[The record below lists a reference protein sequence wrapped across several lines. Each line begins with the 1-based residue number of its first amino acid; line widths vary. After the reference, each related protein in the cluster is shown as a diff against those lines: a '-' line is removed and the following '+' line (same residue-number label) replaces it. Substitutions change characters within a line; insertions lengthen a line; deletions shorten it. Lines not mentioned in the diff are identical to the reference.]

1 MAYLQPMLERIKNW
15 DEEAF
20 LWLNSF
26 HSEALDPIV
35 LQLTQTI
42 TWIPLYLLLLY
53 LIYRT
58 DPKNSAWVIGGLMLT
73 ILLADQLSS
82 GLMKPYFERLR
93 PCYDPRW
100 EGLLHLYGRC
110 GGLYGFV
117 SSHAANTFG
126 LATFLTLKLGK
137 QQKAIAWLFLYSL
150 LVSYTRIYL
159 GVHYPLDVFFGAL
172 VGVLAAYC
180 SWLLVVVIKRKVIRK
195 ILE

>member
-1 MAYLQPMLERIKNW
+1 MLERIKNW

-26 HSEALDPIV
+26 HSEALDPIF

-93 PCYDPRW
+93 PCHDPRW
-100 EGLLHLYGRC
+100 EELAHLYGRC

-137 QQKAIAWLFLYSL
+137 QKKAIAWLFLYSL

-172 VGVLAAYC
+172 VGVLAAYF
-180 SWLLVVVIKRKVIRK
+180 SWLLVVVVKRKIIQK

>member
-1 MAYLQPMLERIKNW
+1 MIEAIKNW
-15 DEEAF
+15 DEAAF

-26 HSEALDPIV
+26 HSSALDPIV

-42 TWIPLYLLLLY
+42 SWIPLYVLLLY
-53 LIYRT
+53 QIYRI
-58 DPKNSAWVIGGLMLT
+58 DPKNTAWILGGVMLT
-73 ILLADQLSS
+73 ILLSDQVTS

-93 PCYDPRW
+93 PCHDQRW
-100 EGLLHLYGRC
+100 DGMLHLYGRC

-137 QQKAIAWLFLYSL
+137 KQKAIAWLFLYAL

-159 GVHYPLDVFFGAL
+159 GVHYPLDVFFGAV
-172 VGVLAAYC
+172 VGVLAAVF
-180 SWLLVVVIKRKVIRK
+180 SWLCVVVLKRKFVRK
-195 ILE
+195 VLE

>member
-1 MAYLQPMLERIKNW
+1 MIEAIKNW
-15 DEEAF
+15 DEAAF

-26 HSEALDPIV
+26 HSSALDPIV

-42 TWIPLYLLLLY
+42 SWIPLYVLLLY
-53 LIYRT
+53 QIYRI
-58 DPKNSAWVIGGLMLT
+58 DPKNTAWILGGVMLT
-73 ILLADQLSS
+73 ILLSDQMTS

-93 PCYDPRW
+93 PCHDQRW
-100 EGLLHLYGRC
+100 EGMLHLYGRC

-137 QQKAIAWLFLYSL
+137 KQKAIAWLFLYAL

-159 GVHYPLDVFFGAL
+159 GVHYPLDVFFGAV
-172 VGVLAAYC
+172 VGVLAAVF
-180 SWLLVVVIKRKVIRK
+180 SWLCVVVLKRKFVRK
-195 ILE
+195 VLE

>member
-1 MAYLQPMLERIKNW
+1 MIEAIKNW
-15 DEEAF
+15 DEAAF

-26 HSEALDPIV
+26 HSSALDPIV

-42 TWIPLYLLLLY
+42 SWIPLYVLLLY
-53 LIYRT
+53 QIYRI
-58 DPKNSAWVIGGLMLT
+58 DPKNTAWILGGVMLT
-73 ILLADQLSS
+73 ILLSDQVTS

-93 PCYDPRW
+93 PCHDPRW
-100 EGLLHLYGRC
+100 DGMLHLYGRC

-137 QQKAIAWLFLYSL
+137 KKKTIAWLFLYAF

-159 GVHYPLDVFFGAL
+159 GVHYPLDVFFGA
-172 VGVLAAYC
+172 VFGVLAAFF
-180 SWLLVVVIKRKVIRK
+180 SWLCVDVLKRKIVRK
-195 ILE
+195 VLE

>member
-1 MAYLQPMLERIKNW
+1 MIEIITKW
-15 DEEAF
+15 DEAAF

-42 TWIPLYLLLLY
+42 TWIPLYLLVLY
-53 LIYRT
+53 KVYRT
-58 DPKNSAWVIGGLMLT
+58 DPKNTAWILGGVMLT
-73 ILLADQLSS
+73 ILLADQVSS

-93 PCYDPRW
+93 PCHDPRW
-100 EGLLHLYGRC
+100 EGMLHLYGRC

-137 QQKAIAWLFLYSL
+137 KQKAIAWLFLYAL

-159 GVHYPLDVFFGAL
+159 GVHYPLDVFLGAV
-172 VGVLAAYC
+172 VGVLAAVF
-180 SWLLVVVIKRKVIRK
+180 SWLCVDVLKRKFVRK
-195 ILE
+195 VLE

>member
-1 MAYLQPMLERIKNW
+1 MIEIITKW
-15 DEEAF
+15 DEAAF

-42 TWIPLYLLLLY
+42 TWIPLYLLVLY
-53 LIYRT
+53 QIYRT
-58 DPKNSAWVIGGLMLT
+58 DPKNTAWILGGVMLT
-73 ILLADQLSS
+73 ILLADQVSS

-93 PCYDPRW
+93 PCHDPRW
-100 EGLLHLYGRC
+100 EGMLHLYGRC

-137 QQKAIAWLFLYSL
+137 KQKAIAWLFLYAL
-150 LVSYTRIYL
+150 IVSYTRIYL
-159 GVHYPLDVFFGAL
+159 GVHYPLDLFFGAV
-172 VGVLAAYC
+172 VGVLAAYF
-180 SWLLVVVIKRKVIRK
+180 SWFCVVVIKRKIVK
-195 ILE
+195 KVLK

>member
-1 MAYLQPMLERIKNW
+1 MIEIITKW
-15 DEEAF
+15 DEAAF

-42 TWIPLYLLLLY
+42 TWIPLYLLVLY
-53 LIYRT
+53 QIYRT
-58 DPKNSAWVIGGLMLT
+58 DPKNTAWILGGVMLT
-73 ILLADQLSS
+73 ILLADQVSS

-93 PCYDPRW
+93 PCHDPRW
-100 EGLLHLYGRC
+100 EGMLHLYGRC

-137 QQKAIAWLFLYSL
+137 KQKAIAWLFLYAL
-150 LVSYTRIYL
+150 VVSYTRIYL
-159 GVHYPLDVFFGAL
+159 GVHYPLDLFFGAV
-172 VGVLAAYC
+172 VGVLAAYF
-180 SWLLVVVIKRKVIRK
+180 SWFCVVVIKRKIVK
-195 ILE
+195 KVLE

>member
-1 MAYLQPMLERIKNW
+1 MIEIIAKW
-15 DEEAF
+15 DEAAF

-42 TWIPLYLLLLY
+42 TWIPLYLLVLY
-53 LIYRT
+53 QIYRT
-58 DPKNSAWVIGGLMLT
+58 DPKNTAWILGGVMLT
-73 ILLADQLSS
+73 ILLADQVSS

-93 PCYDPRW
+93 PCHDPRW
-100 EGLLHLYGRC
+100 EGMLHLYGRC

-137 QQKAIAWLFLYSL
+137 KQKAIAWLFLYAL
-150 LVSYTRIYL
+150 IVSYTRIYL
-159 GVHYPLDVFFGAL
+159 GVHYPLDLFFGAV
-172 VGVLAAYC
+172 VGVLAAYF
-180 SWLLVVVIKRKVIRK
+180 SWFCVVVIKRKIVK
-195 ILE
+195 KVLK

>member
-1 MAYLQPMLERIKNW
+1 MIEAIKFW
-15 DEEAF
+15 DEAAF

-26 HSEALDPIV
+26 HWEPLDPIV

-42 TWIPLYLLLLY
+42 SWIPLYVLLLY
-53 LIYRT
+53 QIYRI
-58 DPKNSAWVIGGLMLT
+58 DPKNTAWILGGVMLT
-73 ILLADQLSS
+73 ILLSDQVTS

-93 PCYDPRW
+93 PCHDSRW
-100 EGLLHLYGRC
+100 DGILHLYGRC

-137 QQKAIAWLFLYSL
+137 KQKAIAWLFLYAL

-159 GVHYPLDVFFGAL
+159 GVHYPLDVFFGAV
-172 VGVLAAYC
+172 VGILAAFF
-180 SWLLVVVIKRKVIRK
+180 SWLCVDVLKRKIVRK
-195 ILE
+195 VLE

>member
-1 MAYLQPMLERIKNW
+1 MIEAIKNW
-15 DEEAF
+15 DEAAF

-26 HSEALDPIV
+26 HSSALDPIV

-42 TWIPLYLLLLY
+42 SWIPLYVLLLY
-53 LIYRT
+53 QIYRI
-58 DPKNSAWVIGGLMLT
+58 DPKNTAWILGGVMLT
-73 ILLADQLSS
+73 ILLSDQVTS

-93 PCYDPRW
+93 PCHDPRW
-100 EGLLHLYGRC
+100 DGMLHLYGRC

-137 QQKAIAWLFLYSL
+137 KQKAIAWLFLYAL

-159 GVHYPLDVFFGAL
+159 GVHYPLDVFFGAV
-172 VGVLAAYC
+172 VGVLAAVF
-180 SWLLVVVIKRKVIRK
+180 SWLCVVVLKRKFVRK
-195 ILE
+195 VLE

>member
-1 MAYLQPMLERIKNW
+1 MIEAIKNW
-15 DEEAF
+15 DEAAF

-26 HSEALDPIV
+26 HSSALDPIV

-42 TWIPLYLLLLY
+42 SWIPLYVLLLY
-53 LIYRT
+53 QIYRI
-58 DPKNSAWVIGGLMLT
+58 DPKNTAWILGGVMLT
-73 ILLADQLSS
+73 ILLSDQVTS

-93 PCYDPRW
+93 PCHDPRW
-100 EGLLHLYGRC
+100 EGMLHLYGRC

-137 QQKAIAWLFLYSL
+137 KQKAIAWLFLYAL

-159 GVHYPLDVFFGAL
+159 GVHYPLDVFFGAV
-172 VGVLAAYC
+172 VGVLTAYF
-180 SWLLVVVIKRKVIRK
+180 SWFCVVVIKRKIVK
-195 ILE
+195 KVLE

>member
-1 MAYLQPMLERIKNW
+1 MIEAIKNW
-15 DEEAF
+15 DEAAF

-26 HSEALDPIV
+26 HSSALDPIV

-42 TWIPLYLLLLY
+42 SWIPLYVLLLY
-53 LIYRT
+53 QIYRI
-58 DPKNSAWVIGGLMLT
+58 DPKNTAWILGGVMLT
-73 ILLADQLSS
+73 ILLSDQVTS

-93 PCYDPRW
+93 PCHDPRW
-100 EGLLHLYGRC
+100 DGMLHLYGRC

-137 QQKAIAWLFLYSL
+137 KQKAIAWLFLYAL

-159 GVHYPLDVFFGAL
+159 GVHYPLDVFFGAV
-172 VGVLAAYC
+172 VGVLAAFF
-180 SWLLVVVIKRKVIRK
+180 SWLCVVVLKRKIVK
-195 ILE
+195 KVLE